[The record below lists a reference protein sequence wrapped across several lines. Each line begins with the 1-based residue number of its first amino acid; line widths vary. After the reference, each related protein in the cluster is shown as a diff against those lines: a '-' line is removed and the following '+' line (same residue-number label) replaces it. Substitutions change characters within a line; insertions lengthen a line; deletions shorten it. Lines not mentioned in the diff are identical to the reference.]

1 MKNKTLQELT
11 LKDNFLFGAVML
23 DEETCRQ
30 FLEIALGIEI
40 ERVKVSTEKSIV
52 YHPEYHG
59 VRLDAYARD
68 EKNTC
73 YNIEMQV
80 EKTAIVKRSRY
91 YHGQM
96 DMELLLKGMDY
107 EKLPNS
113 YVIFICCYDPFGQG
127 KYKYTVEQRLR
138 ENPEYNYSDGSYTI
152 FLNTKG
158 TNKDEVSEELV
169 NFLEFVN
176 AELEESQQEYND
188 PFVARLQEKIRQIK
202 SSRVMEERFM
212 ILKEM
217 LQKERRE
224 GYEEGQREGYEEGQK
239 QLLLALIQ
247 KKIEKGKS
255 VEQIADELEEDISA
269 VRQVYDELVKNNL
282 N

>member
-1 MKNKTLQELT
+1 
-11 LKDNFLFGAVML
+11 
-23 DEETCRQ
+23 
-30 FLEIALGIEI
+30 
-40 ERVKVSTEKSIV
+40 
-52 YHPEYHG
+52 
-59 VRLDAYARD
+59 
-68 EKNTC
+68 
-73 YNIEMQV
+73 MQV

-113 YVIFICCYDPFGQG
+113 YVIFICCYDPFEQG

-152 FLNTKG
+152 FLNAKG
-158 TNKDEVSEELV
+158 TNRDEVSEELV

-212 ILKEM
+212 VLKEM

-224 GYEEGQREGYEEGQK
+224 GYEEGQKEGQR
-239 QLLLALIQ
+239 QLLVAQVQ

-255 VEQIADELEEDISA
+255 IEQIADELEEDISA
-269 VRQVYDELVKNNL
+269 IRQIYDELVKK
-282 N
+282 